1 MVSGVRR
8 NILCLDRRTPE
19 IRKYKKMLLFAA
31 FVVAC
36 SARGSVVHVIGL
48 YFAQLLVLVHLSE
61 VVSQVDRKHGSRNV
75 GITCLIHVVL
85 CKFTRHISFGE
96 EVIGTNAYIQFVI
109 FQECSRQTE
118 VQGIGIAVFVYR
130 PQASAH
136 VMTAQRKF
144 NLGRQGEI
152 HRSETHVGRI
162 VYLYFRILLH
172 VSDIGVIY
180 LPVEVHIQPFRKRGN
195 EAQSNV

>member
-36 SARGSVVHVIGL
+36 SARGSVIHVIGL

-75 GITCLIHVVL
+75 GIDCLIHIVL
-85 CKFTRHISFGE
+85 GKFAAYVSFGKHIVE
-96 EVIGTNAYIQFVI
+96 TDTYIQFVI
-109 FQECSRQTE
+109 FQEGSR
-118 VQGIGIAVFVYR
+118 
-130 PQASAH
+130 
-136 VMTAQRKF
+136 
-144 NLGRQGEI
+144 
-152 HRSETHVGRI
+152 
-162 VYLYFRILLH
+162 
-172 VSDIGVIY
+172 
-180 LPVEVHIQPFRKRGN
+180 
-195 EAQSNV
+195 